1 MVKKKYVPVHF
12 KNKDFSFSNLDKI
25 DNKIFLKKEAIG
37 EVIALSLNEED
48 DVWYGIAKIKL
59 SQLYLFE
66 ENNKLECDFF
76 GSKMKINFPKYM
88 LPLPRK
94 I

>member
-1 MVKKKYVPVHF
+1 M
-12 KNKDFSFSNLDKI
+12 
-25 DNKIFLKKEAIG
+25 
-37 EVIALSLNEED
+37 SLNEED

>member
-1 MVKKKYVPVHF
+1 MPDADVF
-12 KNKDFSFSNLDKI
+12 G
-25 DNKIFLKKEAIG
+25 G
-37 EVIALSLNEED
+37 EP
-48 DVWYGIAKIKL
+48 GIAKIKL

-66 ENNKLECDFF
+66 ENDKLECDFCS
-76 GSKMKINFPKYM
+76 SKIKIHFPIYM